1 MYPIPAI
8 SQKSVLWC
16 HLSSRYG
23 TRSTPRTHPLPGD
36 TRRQDC
42 KPGTCW
48 NIDRDAWNAVW
59 EFENIQQSFLY
70 FHFLF
75 FTFLLVLVPSPPS
88 LQVCELTMLLTA
100 CISPSVTR
108 VSSSTFV
115 LPDSSQ
121 LLFSFSI
128 LKACFFFFSFFPF
141 HYAQRK
147 ENRAYSCRVRK
158 EPFSQWHASVFTS
171 SQRKSGYMPR
181 PGWKTSVNALN
192 TWWKIS

>member
-128 LKACFFFFSFFPF
+128 LKACFFFFFFFPLPLRSEK
-141 HYAQRK
+141 RK
-147 ENRAYSCRVRK
+147 SCVLLPCQKRTVFPVAR
-158 EPFSQWHASVFTS
+158 ECVYFLAAEIGLHAS
-171 SQRKSGYMPR
+171 SGVKNER
-181 PGWKTSVNALN
+181 
-192 TWWKIS
+192 

>member
-16 HLSSRYG
+16 HLSSRNG

-128 LKACFFFFSFFPF
+128 LKACFFFFFFFPSITLREKKIVRTP
-141 HYAQRK
+141 AVSEK
-147 ENRAYSCRVRK
+147 NRFPSGTRVCLLPR
-158 EPFSQWHASVFTS
+158 
-171 SQRKSGYMPR
+171 SGNR
-181 PGWKTSVNALN
+181 VTCLVRGEKRALML
-192 TWWKIS
+192 